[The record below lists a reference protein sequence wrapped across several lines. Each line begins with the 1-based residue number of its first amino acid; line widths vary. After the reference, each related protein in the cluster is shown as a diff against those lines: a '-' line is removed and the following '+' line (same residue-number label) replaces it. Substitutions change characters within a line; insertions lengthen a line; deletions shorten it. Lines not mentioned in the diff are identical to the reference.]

1 MTRRNELPNRS
12 LADLLGHLFA
22 MARRPDGAEWTG
34 KDVVATVRA
43 RGVELS
49 ESHLSELR
57 RGVKTNPTMRVL
69 LALAEL
75 FEVPVA
81 YLFGDPEAVEETEA
95 ELELRAAMR
104 DAEVAQIAARAA
116 SLSSA
121 QRAAFQRVLISMIRD
136 ETEQGRRRS
145 GDSAPERTDP

>member
-1 MTRRNELPNRS
+1 MRARLRNVMTRRNELPNRS

-81 YLFGDPEAVEETEA
+81 YLSVTRKRWKRPKPNWSYAQQCGMPK
-95 ELELRAAMR
+95 LPRLRR
-104 DAEVAQIAARAA
+104 GQPV
-116 SLSSA
+116 
-121 QRAAFQRVLISMIRD
+121 
-136 ETEQGRRRS
+136 
-145 GDSAPERTDP
+145 